1 MHKVLEEIKK
11 TGIIPV
17 IKIDDADK
25 AVPLAK
31 ALLSGGINC
40 AEVTFRTANAEE
52 AIAKINREVP
62 DILLGAGTV
71 LTTEQADKAIASGA
85 KFIVSPGFN
94 PNVVSHCLKKGI
106 PITPG
111 CSNPSDMEMA
121 LEMGIETVKFFPAE
135 QAGGLEYIKA
145 ISAPYTSLTFIP
157 TGGINAQNI
166 VKYMSFEK
174 VIACGGSWMVN
185 LDLIKNGEFDKIS
198 SLCREAVYNLLGF
211 ELIHMGINSEDEKI
225 AHSTS
230 NKFCDLFG
238 FVKRETNAA
247 IFSGTQFEIMKS
259 MGRGSKGHIGIG
271 TNSVFRARAFLEKQG
286 MVFNDETARI
296 NDTGNLVFI
305 YSKDEIGGF
314 AIHLMLKN

>member
-1 MHKVLEEIKK
+1 MHKILEEIKK

-31 ALLSGGINC
+31 ALIAGGINC
-40 AEVTFRTANAEE
+40 AEITFRTAQAEE

-62 DILLGAGTV
+62 GILLGAGTV
-71 LTTEQADKAIASGA
+71 LTTEQADKAIKAGA
-85 KFIVSPGFN
+85 NFIVSPGFN
-94 PNVVSHCLKKGI
+94 PKVVSHCIQKGI

-111 CSNPSDMEMA
+111 CSNPSDIEMA
-121 LEMGIETVKFFPAE
+121 LEMGIETIKFFPAE

-145 ISAPYTSLTFIP
+145 IAAPYTSLTFIP

-174 VIACGGSWMVN
+174 IIACGGSWMVN
-185 LDLIKNGEFDKIS
+185 PDFIKNGDFDKIT

-211 ELIHMGINSEDEKI
+211 ELIHMGLNSEDEST
-225 AHSTS
+225 AHKTADS
-230 NKFCDLFG
+230 FCNLFG
-238 FVKRETNAA
+238 FVKRETGAA

-271 TNSVFRARAFLEKQG
+271 TNSVFRARAFLERQG
-286 MVFNDETARI
+286 MEFNDETARI
-296 NDTGNLVFI
+296 NEAGNLVFI

-314 AIHLMLKN
+314 AIHIMQKN